1 MFISN
6 KYARIYYAI
15 INKAIQTGKPSGY
28 CELHHVIPKALGGS
42 NDISNLVYLTA
53 KQHFICHLLLPKM
66 CNSIDHKQKMVYALW
81 CMINGNGHGVSRH
94 IPSAR
99 AYEKIKAQLSSIK
112 SQNMLGDKNHFF
124 GKKHSDESKKKMSDN
139 NAAKREDVKEKLRG
153 PRPDYKPHN
162 HYNGW
167 DEETKKKISE
177 SLTGKK
183 HSESTKKKMS
193 DYRKNTVWVK
203 KDGEKSKMVHITVL
217 EEFLSNGWS
226 RGRGKLLKSQE

>member
-6 KYARIYYAI
+6 KYTRIYYAI
-15 INKAIQTGKPSGY
+15 VNKALQAGKPSEY

-42 NDISNLVYLTA
+42 NDTGNLVYLTA

-66 CNSIDHKQKMVYALW
+66 CNSVAHKEKMVYALW
-81 CMINGNGHGVSRH
+81 CMINGNGHATSRY

-99 AYEKIKAQLSSIK
+99 AYEKIKVQLAVTK
-112 SQNMLGDKNHFF
+112 SYNMLGEKNHFF

-139 NAAKREDVKEKLRG
+139 NAAKREDIKEKLRG
-153 PRPDYKPHN
+153 PRPGYKPNN

-167 DEETKKKISE
+167 DEATKEKISQ

-183 HSESTKKKMS
+183 HSEKTKQKMS
-193 DYRKNTVWVK
+193 DYKKNTVWVK
-203 KDGEKSKMVHITVL
+203 KDGEKSRMVHLSIL
-217 EEFLSNGWS
+217 ENFLSDGWS
-226 RGRGKLLKSQE
+226 RGRGKIKSQE

>member
-1 MFISN
+1 MFIAN
-6 KYARIYYAI
+6 KYTRTYYAI
-15 INKAIQTGKPSGY
+15 VSQAIEIGKPSEY
-28 CELHHVIPKALGGS
+28 CELHHIIPKALGGS
-42 NDISNLVYLTA
+42 NDIANLVYLTA

-66 CNSIDHKQKMVYALW
+66 CSREEHKEKMIYALW
-81 CMINGNGHGVSRH
+81 CMVNGNGHGTSRH

-99 AYEKIKAQLSSIK
+99 AYENIKSRLATIK

-153 PRPDYKPHN
+153 PRPGYKPHN

-167 DEETKKKISE
+167 DEETKKKISQ

-183 HSESTKKKMS
+183 HSEETKQKMS
-193 DYRKNTVWVK
+193 EYRKNTVWVK
-203 KDGEKSKMVHITVL
+203 KDGEKSKMVHVTVL
-217 EEFLSNGWS
+217 EEFLSSGWS
-226 RGRGKLLKSQE
+226 RGRGKLKSQE